1 MSINELIQ
9 ICADRQLDGKE
20 TDTCCRAV
28 AVNVL
33 VPDKPVCTFTVDA
46 THKLLHM
53 MKAADSAHIYVDG
66 GVCHFNALYSVTDR
80 FPAARIYF
88 IKSPYLDEIAKIGV
102 FLEEHGI
109 KLPIVRSSE
118 FEKMIDAQGY
128 PVRYKAWLES
138 WQARSS
144 RFKGLVDGRVKNTVV
159 EKGIW
164 LSTDGCLICGSDQ
177 SYLSTATLVDGSG
190 VIIGMRL
197 CGEHVDEASE
207 HKTLINFVA
216 EKMGVPAPFLSD
228 MRLIR
233 DPDSLREMSHSALK
247 QELHCEIEKVQGNT
261 ITAIRPSGF
270 RVILRQDA
278 VDNYAYVVQDPNRKE
293 VSRIDSADHHDVDY
307 GPAHLH
313 RDLSKSKKNQVEPS
327 FTYGLAMMDV
337 KGIRALLE
345 RAEANWKSS

>member
-9 ICADRQLDGKE
+9 ICADRQLDGRE

-33 VPDKPVCTFTVDA
+33 VPDKPVCAFSVESP
-46 THKLLHM
+46 HKLLHM
-53 MKAADSAHIYVDG
+53 MKAADSAHMYVDG

-88 IKSPYLDEIAKIGV
+88 IKSPYLHEIAKIGV
-102 FLEEHGI
+102 FLEKHGM
-109 KLPIVRSSE
+109 KLPIVRPSE
-118 FEKMIDAQGY
+118 LEELIDKHGY
-128 PVRYKAWLES
+128 SRRYKAWHEG

-144 RFKGLVDGRVKNTVV
+144 RFKGLVDGRVQNTLV

-164 LSTDGCLICGSDQ
+164 LSTDGCLICGSGH

-197 CGEHVDEASE
+197 CGDHVDEANE

-216 EKMGVPAPFLSD
+216 EKMGVPAPFLSA
-228 MRLIR
+228 MKLVR
-233 DPDSLREMSHSALK
+233 DPDTMREMSCSALR

-261 ITAIRPSGF
+261 ITALRPSGF

-278 VDNYAYVVQDPNRKE
+278 VDNYAYVIQDPNRKE
-293 VSRIDSADHHDVDY
+293 VSRIDSADHHNVDY
-307 GPAHLH
+307 GPAHVH
-313 RDLSKSKKNQVEPS
+313 RDLRKSKKNQVEPS
-327 FTYGLAMMDV
+327 FTYGFAMMDV

-345 RAEANWKSS
+345 RAEANWKSN